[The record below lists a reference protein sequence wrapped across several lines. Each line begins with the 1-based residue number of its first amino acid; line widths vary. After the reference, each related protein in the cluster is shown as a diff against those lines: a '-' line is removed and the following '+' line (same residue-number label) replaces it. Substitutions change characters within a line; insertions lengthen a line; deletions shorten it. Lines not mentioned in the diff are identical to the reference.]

1 MPSRSLLLDIVH
13 SFLSNAEIYQYILR
27 KRDVFTLYQATIKLL
42 NYFHTRSSQLLHK
55 KLILVTKMLPRII
68 VLSWQDACYRI
79 ASSTRARLQD
89 LGVIDDILPPT
100 GLDIS
105 FVSINKETRLEYIKL
120 ILVLL
125 CGFRL
130 QVNPI

>member
-1 MPSRSLLLDIVH
+1 
-13 SFLSNAEIYQYILR
+13 
-27 KRDVFTLYQATIKLL
+27 
-42 NYFHTRSSQLLHK
+42 
-55 KLILVTKMLPRII
+55 MLPRII